1 MTLLGV
7 NIDHVAT
14 LRNARGGREPEPV
27 AAAAIAELNGA
38 DQITVHL
45 REDRRH
51 IRDRDLR
58 VLRETVHTKMNLEMS
73 LAPEV
78 VKIALEVRPDC
89 VTLVPER
96 REELTTEGGL
106 DCVKYEKHL
115 ALAIAK
121 LKKAGIKVSL
131 FLDPDSGQLQQAAK
145 LGADM
150 VEMHTGSFANAKST
164 RGREKELSRIEQG
177 VYTLTSLNV
186 IPAAGHGLDYWN
198 IGQLLARFEYPQ
210 LAEVNI
216 GHSIISRAIFV
227 GLGQAVREMK
237 ALIRENVRGKI

>member
-27 AAAAIAELNGA
+27 AAAAMAEQSGA

-58 VLRETVHTKMNLEMS
+58 LLRETVRSRLNLEMS
-73 LAPEV
+73 VAPEMV
-78 VKIALEVRPDC
+78 RIACEVKPDR

-96 REELTTEGGL
+96 REEVTTEGGL
-106 DCVKYEKHL
+106 DCVKYRKEIARAIEKL
-115 ALAIAK
+115 RKSGIAI
-121 LKKAGIKVSL
+121 SL
-131 FLDPDSGQLQQAAK
+131 FLDPEKPQLVAAHE

-150 VEMHTGSFANAKST
+150 VELHTGAYANART
-164 RGREKELSRIEQG
+164 ARATEKELGRLEQS
-177 VYTLTSLNV
+177 VYDLASLS
-186 IPAAGHGLDYWN
+186 ITPAAGHGLDYWN
-198 IGQLLARFEYPQ
+198 ITPLISRFEYPR

-216 GHSIISRAIFV
+216 GHSIISRAVFC
-227 GLGQAVREMK
+227 GLGQAVKDMK
-237 ALIRENVRGKI
+237 DLIVRAARG